1 MDVKVSKHILVVED
15 DDTTRRFLMT
25 LLEMCG
31 YEVEGVQDGLQALD
45 TLPQGNFNGMV
56 LDLFMPIINGLE
68 VLKHLKE
75 SHSSLPVIITTAHPE
90 YAEQALAQGAKE
102 CLIKPFEADELKRA
116 VECWVG
122 PP

>member
-1 MDVKVSKHILVVED
+1 MSKRILVVDD
-15 DDTTRRFLMT
+15 DDTTRRFLMSR
-25 LLEMCG
+25 LEMCG
-31 YEVEGVQDGLQALD
+31 YEVEGVQDGLQALN

-75 SHSSLPVIITTAHPE
+75 SHLSLPVIVTTAHPE
-90 YAEQALAQGAKE
+90 YTEQVLAEGAKE

-122 PP
+122 LP